1 MPLPKWSSFIA
12 SHPDAQK
19 LQTEPELIINIFN
32 NANSQ
37 TDRLAN
43 VTSLKTSP
51 STVILTLDGFDHTIT
66 PTFYHKTLGLIFR
79 YQNQSTCIALTG
91 FDSTAIPIQLNTD
104 QIQSIIPSSANIDT
118 PSLENLMA
126 THNQDLTAL
135 KAVGVEALSHRDIR
149 KSAPLPPILSQ
160 ALLQHINP
168 QPWETLHIFIKTIA
182 SLKPE
187 ESEENDWSTATIY
200 FPILTTIWAFC
211 NHENIPNLPTS
222 RAPSTDPA
230 AITWCQ
236 DLHKTHI
243 TGDTNNTTP
252 ATNANEAITRLTQ
265 TLVARETRF
274 ASIQEDEEDKHDN
287 DITRR
292 WKKLDRTMQNAT
304 LIASSTDGLSIPTL
318 PSERLLQLIQAKN
331 GATASRLFHRWH
343 PKLDILVQAG
353 MASNIATCTFA
364 SQPDEFAIDTFS
376 PFFTPP
382 TRAGFQNITN
392 DELNGLAMSC
402 TTFNLSASDIKK
414 LTYSKPY
421 VATSPVLLKQQIKNF
436 HAVLGDVFGEDALLT
451 QIIQKLINHY
461 EENEMLYHTIIND
474 EKFFIVWLLNR
485 IHFKTQSILHQCLTA
500 SDVEDVHFSMYSLDN
515 EIKQIST
522 FSFQATAPRWY
533 TDELE
538 KEQEKSN
545 THLRPPGK
553 QSYNDYRKN
562 NPRDTPYER
571 EKRTRLENN
580 KIDSFVALQSNER
593 YPWVTHI
600 DNLRKCVD
608 KAQKLGGEFLCNNWH
623 IRGHCYSECSRKCTH
638 VELSS
643 DMKAGYRTYV
653 QALRKSQKEFANS
666 RRSNYAP
673 ERTPTPANNEGEGN

>member
-1 MPLPKWSSFIA
+1 MPLPKWSTFIA
-12 SHPDAQK
+12 FHPDAAK
-19 LQTEPELIINIFN
+19 LQSEPANIINIFN

-43 VTSLKTSP
+43 VTSLKTTP
-51 STVILTLDGFDHTIT
+51 STVILTLDSFDNTIT
-66 PTFYHKTLGLIFR
+66 PSFYHQTLGLMFR
-79 YQNQSTCIALTG
+79 NQTQSTCNALTG
-91 FDSTAIPIQLNTD
+91 FESTAIPIQINTD
-104 QIQSIIPSSANIDT
+104 MIQSIIPSSAHIDT
-118 PSLENLMA
+118 PSLVTLMN
-126 THNQDLTAL
+126 THNQDIATL
-135 KAVGVEALSHRDIR
+135 KAAGAEALSHRPIR
-149 KSAPLPPILSQ
+149 KSAPLPPILIQ

-168 QPWETLHIFIKTIA
+168 QPWETLHTFIKTIA
-182 SLKPE
+182 TLKPE
-187 ESEENDWSTATIY
+187 ESEDEDWSTATIY

-211 NHENIPNLPTS
+211 NHADIPNLHTS

-236 DLHKTHI
+236 NLHKQHI
-243 TGDTNNTTP
+243 TGDVATTP
-252 ATNANEAITRLTQ
+252 NPNTNEAITRLTQ
-265 TLVARETRF
+265 TLAAREDRF
-274 ASIQEDEEDKHDN
+274 ASIQEEGDEKQDN

-292 WKKLDRTMQNAT
+292 WKKLDRTMQQAT
-304 LIASSTDGLSIPTL
+304 LIASTTDGLTTPKL
-318 PSERLLQLIQAKN
+318 PCERLLQLIQAKN

-402 TTFNLSASDIKK
+402 TSFNLSASDIKK

-451 QIIQKLINHY
+451 QIVHKLINHY

-474 EKFFIVWLLNR
+474 EKYFIVWLLNR
-485 IHFKTQSILHQCLTA
+485 VHFKTQSILHQCLTA

-515 EIKQIST
+515 EIKQIAT
-522 FSFQATAPRWY
+522 FSFQAVAPRWY
-533 TDELE
+533 TDELTKQQEE
-538 KEQEKSN
+538 KPDTIPRK
-545 THLRPPGK
+545 GK
-553 QSYNDYRKN
+553 QSYSDYRKN
-562 NPRDTPYER
+562 QRTTQYEER
-571 EKRTRLENN
+571 EKRTRVENN

-608 KAQKLGGEFLCNNWH
+608 KAQRLGGEFLCNNWH
-623 IRGHCYSECSRKCTH
+623 IRGHCYTECSRKITH

-666 RRSNYAP
+666 RRSGYAP
-673 ERTPTPANNEGEGN
+673 ERTPVPTNREGEGN

>member
-1 MPLPKWSSFIA
+1 MTLPKWSTFIA
-12 SHPDAQK
+12 FHPDSVK
-19 LQTEPELIINIFN
+19 LQIESELIINIFN
-32 NANSQ
+32 NANSP

-43 VTSLKTSP
+43 ITSLKTTP
-51 STVILTLDGFDHTIT
+51 STVILTLDSFDNSIT
-66 PTFYHKTLGLIFR
+66 SSFYHQTLGLMFR
-79 YQNQSTCIALTG
+79 SQSQSTCNALTG
-91 FDSTAIPIQLNTD
+91 FGSTAIPIQLNTD
-104 QIQSIIPSSANIDT
+104 QIQSLIPSSANIDT
-118 PSLENLMA
+118 PSLTTLMN
-126 THNQDLTAL
+126 THNQDITNLRS
-135 KAVGVEALSHRDIR
+135 VGVEALSHRPIR
-149 KSAPLPPILSQ
+149 KSAPLPPILIQ
-160 ALLQHINP
+160 ALLQHVNP
-168 QPWETLHIFIKTIA
+168 QPWETLHIFIKAIA
-182 SLKPE
+182 TLKPE
-187 ESEENDWSTATIY
+187 ESEEGDWSTATKY
-200 FPILTTIWAFC
+200 FAILTTIWAFC
-211 NHENIPNLPTS
+211 NHTEIPNLHTS

-230 AITWCQ
+230 AIAWCQ
-236 DLHKTHI
+236 NLHKQHI
-243 TGDTNNTTP
+243 TGNMVTNPPPNT
-252 ATNANEAITRLTQ
+252 NEAITRLTQ
-265 TLVARETRF
+265 TLAAREDRF
-274 ASIQEDEEDKHDN
+274 ASIQEEGDDKKDD

-292 WKKLDRTMQNAT
+292 WKKLDRTMQQAT
-304 LIASSTDGLSIPTL
+304 LIASTTDGLSTPTL

-402 TTFNLSASDIKK
+402 TSFNLSASDIKK

-451 QIIQKLINHY
+451 QIVQKLINHY
-461 EENEMLYHTIIND
+461 EENEMLYHTIINE
-474 EKFFIVWLLNR
+474 EKYFIVWLLNR
-485 IHFKTQSILHQCLTA
+485 VHFKTQSILHQCLTA
-500 SDVEDVHFSMYSLDN
+500 SDVEDVHFAMYSLDN

-522 FSFQATAPRWY
+522 FSFQAVAPRWY
-533 TDELE
+533 TDELNKQAE
-538 KEQEKSN
+538 
-545 THLRPPGK
+545 RPTGPPGRGK
-553 QSYNDYRKN
+553 QSYSDYRKS
-562 NPRDTPYER
+562 RTDTPYAER
-571 EKRTRLENN
+571 EKRTRVENN
-580 KIDSFVALQSNER
+580 KIDSFVSLQSNER

-608 KAQKLGGEFLCNNWH
+608 KAQRLGGEFLCNNWH
-623 IRGHCYSECSRKCTH
+623 IRGHCYTECSRKITH
-638 VELSS
+638 VELST

-673 ERTPTPANNEGEGN
+673 ERTPNDTNREGEGN